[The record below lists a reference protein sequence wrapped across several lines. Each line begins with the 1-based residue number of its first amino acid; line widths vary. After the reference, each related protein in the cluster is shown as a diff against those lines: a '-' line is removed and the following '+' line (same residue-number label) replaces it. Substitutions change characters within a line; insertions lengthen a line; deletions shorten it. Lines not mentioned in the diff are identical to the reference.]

1 MLVMHLISLVLPLTI
16 CISLSSLSLSLSLS
30 LSHAQQ
36 KDGMCVG
43 NYQLFSFVFHSY
55 KSILFYVIAQHSFN
69 YQEWDFTE
77 PLANCQLL
85 SFVLNSGI
93 E

>member
-1 MLVMHLISLVLPLTI
+1 MHLISPIFPLTI
-16 CISLSSLSLSLSLS
+16 SLSLSLSLS
-30 LSHAQQ
+30 LLLSKQ

-43 NYQLFSFVFHSY
+43 NYQLFSFLLHGY

-85 SFVLNSGI
+85 SFVLNSRI